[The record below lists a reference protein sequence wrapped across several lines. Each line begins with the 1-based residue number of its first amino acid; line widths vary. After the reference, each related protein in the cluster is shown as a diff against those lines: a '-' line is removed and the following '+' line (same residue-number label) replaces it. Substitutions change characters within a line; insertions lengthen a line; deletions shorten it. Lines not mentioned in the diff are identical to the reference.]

1 VIGFRR
7 ARFFLGAVLIG
18 SACLAPQS
26 TQAEDREIA
35 KRRVAERK
43 AFTDAEIFDGF
54 FRTTFGAEMRI
65 AGRVD
70 GIRKYVVPVRV
81 FVENRAKPD
90 RGAQVAAVVADI
102 KARVQHLDIAVTAD
116 RKDANVV
123 MRLLNERALAPA
135 LRTAFGKDRARRIQ
149 RSLEPQCLS
158 AFRKDAQLRILH
170 SDVFVVADRG
180 DFVFYDCIFEELLQ
194 SLGPINDT
202 DKVPWTMFNDA
213 VQMGFFGV
221 YDQYIL
227 NILYHPRIRPGMSR
241 QQVRALLPEIMPE
254 VRAWVAKVNG
264 LKP

>member
-1 VIGFRR
+1 MIRLR
-7 ARFFLGAVLIG
+7 CARFFLAALIG
-18 SACLAPQS
+18 ISCLAALPA
-26 TQAEDREIA
+26 QAEDREIA
-35 KRRVAERK
+35 KRRAAERK
-43 AFTDAEIFDGF
+43 TFTDTEIFDGF

-90 RGAQVAAVVADI
+90 RGAQVADVVADI
-102 KARVQHLDIAVTAD
+102 KMRVQHLDIAVAPD
-116 RKDANVV
+116 RESANVV
-123 MRLLNERALAPA
+123 VRLLNERDLAPT
-135 LRTAFGKDRARRIQ
+135 LRTAFGKDRARKIQ
-149 RSLEPQCLS
+149 KSLEPQCLS
-158 AFRKDAQLRILH
+158 GFRKDAQLRIVH
-170 SDVFVVADRG
+170 SDVFVVADRS
-180 DFVFYDCIFEELLQ
+180 DFIFYDCIYEELLQ

-202 DKVPWTMFNDA
+202 DKVPWTMFNDQ

-227 NILYHPRIRPGMSR
+227 NILYHPRVRPGMSR

-254 VRAWVAKVNG
+254 VRAWVAKINN